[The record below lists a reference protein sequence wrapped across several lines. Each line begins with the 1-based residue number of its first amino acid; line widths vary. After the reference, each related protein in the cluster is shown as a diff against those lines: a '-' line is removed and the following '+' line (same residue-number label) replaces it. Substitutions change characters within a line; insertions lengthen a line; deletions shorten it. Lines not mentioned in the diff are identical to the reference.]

1 MAALSEGDRD
11 ELRAGA
17 KTLGFPLT
25 PGQLDG
31 LFAHA
36 ELLLKWNKAIN
47 LTATTN
53 PREVVEKHLL
63 DSIAIAARVPCGSL
77 LDAGSGGGFPGLP
90 IALLRPD
97 VQVTL
102 VDSVQKK
109 VAFLKSA
116 LAVLRLPNARAL
128 ALRLGGDPAREGL
141 PRFTAAVAR
150 AFASPEDWLRLAE
163 PYVAKAGSVLVLLGA
178 RERVPLEVGE
188 LKQAEQHAYR
198 LPYSGA
204 QRTLLVYRR
213 GVVA

>member
-25 PGQLDG
+25 PLQLDG
-31 LFAHA
+31 LLAHA

-47 LTATTN
+47 LTATTS

-63 DSIAIAARVPCGSL
+63 DSVAIARHVPAGTL
-77 LDAGSGGGFPGLP
+77 LDAGSGGGFPGIP

-97 VQVTL
+97 VEVTL

-116 LAVLRLPNARAL
+116 LAARHLQNARAL
-128 ALRLGGDPAREGL
+128 SLRLGGQPAKEGL
-141 PRFTAAVAR
+141 PLFTAAVAR
-150 AFASPEDWLRLAE
+150 AFASPQDWLELAA
-163 PYVAKAGSVLVLLGA
+163 PYVMKTGSVLVLLGA
-178 RERVPLEVGE
+178 QDLAPPQVGE
-188 LKQAEQHAYR
+188 LKLTSQHAYR

-204 QRTLLVYRR
+204 QRSLLIYQRAQ
-213 GVVA
+213 G